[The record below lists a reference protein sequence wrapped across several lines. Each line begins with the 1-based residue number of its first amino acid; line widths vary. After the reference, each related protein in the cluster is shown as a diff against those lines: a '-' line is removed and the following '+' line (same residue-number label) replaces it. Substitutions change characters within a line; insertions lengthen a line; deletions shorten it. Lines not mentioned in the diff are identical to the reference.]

1 MTEAANTEAPGDD
14 SACTD
19 AADGQGFVAGTLVH
33 TSEGLRPIEQI
44 KVADLVLSRPDT
56 GEGETSFQPVTRV
69 FEYEDRE
76 VYWINISEIDES
88 FRFLAGFKEE
98 GVAVTGAHPI
108 WIDHYRQKSWEGED
122 VVTSVNGWVNVE
134 EYYFKA
140 LSIRENAE
148 HDNRLSEPKAY
159 GRMTNGR
166 LVRNGVPIPILKGK
180 ALDEGVWFF
189 DYPDW
194 DGAGA
199 AVRFD
204 SRGVSLTGKDVGLGW
219 NAADANYDYTGYD
232 TTSPMSVVVRSKG
245 HLPIRRTVHNLEVA
259 NNHSFFVGELG
270 LWVHNTSGVEI
281 RLPLKPTQRWA
292 WDHLGYER
300 DAT

>member
-1 MTEAANTEAPGDD
+1 MNAEHSQAD
-14 SACTD
+14 SSRAC

-44 KVADLVLSRPDT
+44 KVGDLVLSRPDT

-88 FRFLAGFKEE
+88 FRFLAGFKQE

-122 VVTSVNGWVNVE
+122 VITTVNAWVNIE
-134 EYYFKA
+134 EYYLKA
-140 LSIRENAE
+140 LWIRDKAE

-159 GRMTNGR
+159 GRMTDGR
-166 LVRNGVPIPILKGK
+166 LVRVGVPIPILKGK
-180 ALDEGVWFF
+180 APDEGVWFF

-204 SRGVSLTGKDVGLGW
+204 SRGVSLSGKDVGLGW

-245 HLPIRRTVHNLEVA
+245 HLPMRRTVYNLEVA
-259 NNHSFFVGELG
+259 NNHSYFVGEQG

-281 RLPLKPTQRWA
+281 RLPFKPTQRWA
-292 WDHLGYER
+292 WDHLGNER